1 MYNYK
6 NIEEKITMQLIIT
19 RMNQLNMH
27 VSDLLEQKKKWEWKK
42 KMKEKARQGI

>member
-19 RMNQLNMH
+19 RMNQQNMH
-27 VSDLLEQKKKWEWKK
+27 
-42 KMKEKARQGI
+42 